1 MVLLLI
7 GISNAFGYFMAL
19 YEVPQMTGALMQK
32 ISTEPWVIFL
42 MINILLFILG
52 TFLDMA
58 ATILICT
65 PIFMPIAMH
74 FGMDPMQFG
83 IMLLISGPS
92 VLLAALQLRT
102 RNLALLLDADGWAV
116 NASAFINL
124 PFGRSLTQMAALPPG
139 SSRDL
144 ADPFAEKKS
153 RLPFFLTV
161 LVIIVAGAAG
171 LWAAGIITVP
181 GL

>member
-1 MVLLLI
+1 MRSCAWPESRLPSCLLEEWGWHHQPIFLRDEVGRLRTLFQIACPI
-7 GISNAFGYFMAL
+7 GITLQGGAPTFTVSSVFKSPDVGVTVDVARFG
-19 YEVPQMTGALMQK
+19 
-32 ISTEPWVIFL
+32 
-42 MINILLFILG
+42 
-52 TFLDMA
+52 
-58 ATILICT
+58 
-65 PIFMPIAMH
+65 
-74 FGMDPMQFG
+74 
-83 IMLLISGPS
+83 
-92 VLLAALQLRT
+92 LQ
-102 RNLALLLDADGWAV
+102 V
-116 NASAFINL
+116 NQ
-124 PFGRSLTQMAALPPG
+124 RLTQMAALPPG